1 MTEREVLLA
10 KMTRREF
17 REAIDAGK
25 IKAAVIPA
33 GSNEQHLE
41 HLPMEFDMA
50 AATHIAVEAARRIY
64 PQVVVTIPMVIGIS
78 EHHMGFKGTMSAK
91 PGSWLSVMFDAVES
105 LVRHGIRNI
114 LILNGHGGN
123 EAPMY
128 GVLRQWQLYFR
139 ALDSSANV
147 HFHSYWNLSRETA
160 EQHCT
165 GRVPG
170 HALDYETSMA
180 LALFPERVRE
190 DALQDQEDQEP
201 LNGTAEK
208 GRIFVEAAVIKTVEY
223 VQGMINGKFCRIEPQ
238 IFSKEMAPI
247 IDW

>member
-1 MTEREVLLA
+1 MAEREVLLA

-17 REAIDAGK
+17 REAMDAGK
-25 IKAAVIPA
+25 IKAAVIPV

-50 AATHIAVEAARRIY
+50 AATHMAVEAAKRLY
-64 PQVVVTIPMVIGIS
+64 PQAVVTIPMVIGIS
-78 EHHMGFKGTMSAK
+78 EHHMAIKGTMSAK
-91 PGSWLSVMFDAVES
+91 PGSWLSVLFDAVES
-105 LVRHGIRNI
+105 LVRHGIKNI

-180 LALFPERVRE
+180 LALFPEQVRH
-190 DALQDQEDQEP
+190 DAMQSQEEKEP
-201 LNGTAEK
+201 LEGTAEK
-208 GRIFVEAAVIKTVEY
+208 GRIFVEAAVSKTVEY
-223 VQGMINGKFCRIEPQ
+223 LEGMIGGKFYGIEPHIYSNQ
-238 IFSKEMAPI
+238 MLPK

>member
-1 MTEREVLLA
+1 MAEQEVLLA

-17 REAIDAGK
+17 REAMDAGK
-25 IKAAVIPA
+25 IKAAVIPV

-41 HLPMEFDMA
+41 HLPMEYDMA
-50 AATHIAVEAARRIY
+50 AVAHVAVEAARRLN

-78 EHHMGFKGTMSAK
+78 EHHMGFKGTITAK

-105 LVRHGIRNI
+105 LVRHGIKNI

-139 ALDSSANV
+139 ASDSSVNV
-147 HFHSYWNLSRETA
+147 HFHSYWNLSREEA

-180 LALFPERVRE
+180 LSLFPDQVRH
-190 DALQDQEDQEP
+190 DALRDQEDKEP

-208 GRIFVEAAVIKTVEY
+208 GRVFTEAAVSKTAEY
-223 VQGMINGKFCRIEPQ
+223 VQGMIDGKFCHIEPQ
-238 IFSKEMAPI
+238 IFSREMAPK

>member
-1 MTEREVLLA
+1 MAEQEVLLA

-17 REAIDAGK
+17 REAMDARK
-25 IKAAVIPA
+25 IKATVIPV

-41 HLPMEFDMA
+41 HLPMEYDMA
-50 AATHIAVEAARRIY
+50 AVTHVAVEAARRLY
-64 PQVVVTIPMVIGIS
+64 PQVVVTIPMVIGSS
-78 EHHMGFKGTMSAK
+78 EHHMGFKGTMTAK

-105 LVRHGIRNI
+105 LVRHGIKNI

-139 ALDSSANV
+139 ASDSSVNV
-147 HFHSYWNLSRETA
+147 HFYSYWNLSRETA

-180 LALFPERVRE
+180 LSLFPDQVRH
-190 DALQDQEDQEP
+190 DALKDQEDKEP
-201 LNGTAEK
+201 LSGTAEK
-208 GRIFVEAAVIKTVEY
+208 GRIFAEAAVSKTAEY
-223 VQGMINGKFCRIEPQ
+223 VQGMIDGKFRHIEPQ
-238 IFSKEMAPI
+238 IFSREMAPK

>member
-1 MTEREVLLA
+1 MTEHEVLLA

-17 REAIDAGK
+17 REAMDAEK
-25 IKAAVIPA
+25 IKAGVIPV

-50 AATHIAVEAARRIY
+50 AVTHMAVEAAKRLY

-78 EHHMGFKGTMSAK
+78 EHHMGFKGTMTAK
-91 PGSWLSVMFDAVES
+91 PGSWLSVLFDAVES
-105 LVRHGIRNI
+105 LVRHGIKNI

-128 GVLRQWQLYFR
+128 GILRQWQLYFR
-139 ALDSSANV
+139 APDSGVNV
-147 HFHSYWNLSRETA
+147 HFHSYWNLSREIA

-180 LALFPERVRE
+180 LALFPEQVRH
-190 DALQDQEDQEP
+190 DALQDQEDKEP
-201 LNGTAEK
+201 LDGTAEK
-208 GRIFVEAAVIKTVEY
+208 GRIFVEAAISKTAEY
-223 VQGMINGKFCRIEPQ
+223 VQGMIDGKFCDVEPQ
-238 IFSKEMAPI
+238 IFSHQMAPK

>member
-1 MTEREVLLA
+1 MTEHEVLLA

-17 REAIDAGK
+17 REAMEAET
-25 IKAAVIPA
+25 IKAAVIPV

-50 AATHIAVEAARRIY
+50 AVTHMAVEAAKRLY

-78 EHHMGFKGTMSAK
+78 EHHMGFKGTMTAK
-91 PGSWLSVMFDAVES
+91 PGSWLSVLFDAVES
-105 LVRHGIRNI
+105 LVRHGIKNI

-128 GVLRQWQLYFR
+128 GMLRQWQLYFR
-139 ALDSSANV
+139 APDSGVNV
-147 HFHSYWNLSRETA
+147 HFHSYWNLSREIA
-160 EQHCT
+160 EQYCS

-180 LALFPERVRE
+180 LALFPEQVRH
-190 DALQDQEDQEP
+190 DALHDQEDKEP
-201 LNGTAEK
+201 LEGTAEK
-208 GRIFVEAAVIKTVEY
+208 GRIFVEAAVSKTAEY
-223 VQGMINGKFCRIEPQ
+223 VQGMIDGKFCDVEPQ
-238 IFSKEMAPI
+238 VFSHQMAPK